1 MNIEN
6 TNLNRRS
13 FIGVSSLAI
22 LGSFG
27 INQAFAAK
35 SKIKLAYSAITW
47 SGNDLVAIKEIAE
60 LGFKG
65 IQLRA
70 NTYPIFKDNPQDL
83 KQILDKN
90 KLELPMFSSGNI
102 TLNGDIKKDIETH
115 VNHAKFIQNFGGKC
129 LQFTNNSRPKDR
141 NPTLEELKKYA
152 NNMSEVAKAVKEET
166 GLQVAY
172 HNHMHQLGETPEEV
186 EVIFTEMN
194 HKYILAELDVA
205 HYHQGGGI
213 PADAVLKY
221 KDILYALHIKDTKPT
236 DSSSGYQFV
245 ELGQGKVDFPAIFAN
260 LAKIKFDKWAIVE
273 LDAVPVKGKTAL
285 DCGKT
290 SAAYLKSLNLM

>member
-1 MNIEN
+1 MELDNADI
-6 TNLNRRS
+6 NRRK
-13 FIGVSSLAI
+13 FLGLGSLAI
-22 LGSFG
+22 LGTLGF
-27 INQAFAAK
+27 ADALAAK

-47 SGNDLVAIKEIAE
+47 SGNDLVAIKEISD

-70 NTYPIFKDNPQDL
+70 NTYPIFKDNPNDL
-83 KQILDKN
+83 KDILEKH
-90 KLELPMFSSGNI
+90 KLQLPMFSSGNI
-102 TLNGDIKKDIETH
+102 SLNGDIKKDIETH
-115 VNHAKFIQNFGGKC
+115 VNHAKFIKNFGGKC

-141 NPTLEELKKYA
+141 NPSLEELKKYA
-152 NNMSEVAKAVKEET
+152 SNMSEVAKAVKEET

-205 HYHQGGGI
+205 HYQQGGGK
-213 PADAVLKY
+213 PAEAVLKY
-221 KDILYALHIKDTKPT
+221 QDILYALHIKDTKPT
-236 DSSSGYQFV
+236 NSSSGYQFV
-245 ELGQGKVDFPAIFAN
+245 ELGQGTVDFPAIFKN
-260 LAKIKFDKWAIVE
+260 LEKIKFNKWAIVE

-285 DCGKT
+285 DCAKT
-290 SAAYLKSLNLM
+290 SSAYLKTLNLM